1 MKKSVTQWSVR
12 LHTYIAGGGGGR
24 AAVQDAGD
32 GISVICQ
39 IYEIRSW
46 RFRQEIITA
55 KRYIG
60 EEWKIIGSFPR
71 GYYCH
76 LQCWYQ
82 SEWCRTYKWRKLW
95 IVFQNKSSK
104 ENGFEI
110 QLIILKI
117 CNILSFLL
125 EKKKIEIKMG
135 NTPFLDLPQFGR
147 FFFGM
152 RLAWPKLITEIY
164 LGQSKQSEFSSK
176 SSVRGGLV
184 KIGEEKPYVLKSR

>member
-1 MKKSVTQWSVR
+1 MAGAA
-12 LHTYIAGGGGGR
+12 LHWCFSSFRKFPKLQIAGCEEKCNTMVCTSTHLYSGR
-24 AAVQDAGD
+24 AAAAAAAAVVAAVAGLLWGTPRSGD

-95 IVFQNKSSK
+95 IVFQKKSSK
-104 ENGFEI
+104 ENC
-110 QLIILKI
+110 LRS
-117 CNILSFLL
+117 N
-125 EKKKIEIKMG
+125 
-135 NTPFLDLPQFGR
+135 
-147 FFFGM
+147 
-152 RLAWPKLITEIY
+152 
-164 LGQSKQSEFSSK
+164 
-176 SSVRGGLV
+176 
-184 KIGEEKPYVLKSR
+184 

>member
-1 MKKSVTQWSVR
+1 MTLKCSIWQG
-12 LHTYIAGGGGGR
+12 LHWCFSSFRKFPKLQIAGCEEKCNTMVCTSTHLYSGRWRRRVDGGGR
-24 AAVQDAGD
+24 AAVRDAGD

-95 IVFQNKSSK
+95 IVFQNKSLK
-104 ENGFEI
+104 ENC
-110 QLIILKI
+110 LRS
-117 CNILSFLL
+117 N
-125 EKKKIEIKMG
+125 
-135 NTPFLDLPQFGR
+135 
-147 FFFGM
+147 
-152 RLAWPKLITEIY
+152 
-164 LGQSKQSEFSSK
+164 
-176 SSVRGGLV
+176 
-184 KIGEEKPYVLKSR
+184 

>member
-12 LHTYIAGGGGGR
+12 LHTYIAGGAGGGR
-24 AAVQDAGD
+24 AAVRDAGD

-82 SEWCRTYKWRKLW
+82 SEWCRTYKWHKLW
-95 IVFQNKSSK
+95 IVFQKKSSK
-104 ENGFEI
+104 ENGLRSV

-125 EKKKIEIKMG
+125 ENK
-135 NTPFLDLPQFGR
+135 PV
-147 FFFGM
+147 
-152 RLAWPKLITEIY
+152 
-164 LGQSKQSEFSSK
+164 K
-176 SSVRGGLV
+176 SSVVSRGGIIVTYNVDIKASGVELINDV
-184 KIGEEKPYVLKSR
+184 SSESFFKIKVRKRAVWDPINYLRNM